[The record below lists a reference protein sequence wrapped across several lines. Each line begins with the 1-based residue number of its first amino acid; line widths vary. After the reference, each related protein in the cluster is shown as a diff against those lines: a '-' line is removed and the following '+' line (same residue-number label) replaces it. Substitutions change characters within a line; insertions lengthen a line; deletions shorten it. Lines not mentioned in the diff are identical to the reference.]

1 MNDYTPDRWI
11 VVNFVNNGE
20 RFNKVLV
27 EWKGSYADG
36 DYWQMNS
43 GITAVEEDGDYYN
56 FHGASGSVYRCHKH
70 RYGVTGV
77 AAAILRD
84 LLDRNR
90 DSVNILALPE
100 DTDWTKL
107 DMVERN
113 R

>member
-20 RFNKVLV
+20 RFNKVLA
-27 EWKGSYADG
+27 EWKGGYLDG
-36 DYWQMNS
+36 DHWQMNS
-43 GITAVEEDGDYYN
+43 GITEAIEEQNHWLFY
-56 FHGASGSVYRCHKH
+56 GASGSIYRCHKD

-77 AAAILRD
+77 AAAILCD

-90 DSVNILALPE
+90 DSVSIQALPE

-113 R
+113 Q